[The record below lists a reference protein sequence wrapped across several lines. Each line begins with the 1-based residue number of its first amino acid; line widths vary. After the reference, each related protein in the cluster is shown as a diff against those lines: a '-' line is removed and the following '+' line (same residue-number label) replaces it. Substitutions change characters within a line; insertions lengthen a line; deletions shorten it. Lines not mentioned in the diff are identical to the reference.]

1 MQAIPKVIFKQW
13 QAPGDLLML
22 TVAIRDLHKMY
33 PGLIQTD
40 VLSCYPEVFFNNPY
54 ITYHPKDGSVP
65 IVDLKYDKAR
75 DKLAPLGYHF
85 SSVFIYIINELYDLK
100 VMKTSMR
107 PDIHL
112 IENEK
117 SDLILKR
124 LRIKKPY
131 WLINSG
137 VKNDIPIKGYPPAKW
152 DKVVNTL
159 VDEGLNLYQ
168 VGSHFDI
175 HPTHNMIRSL
185 VGKTENLRDY
195 FSLVYHSAGCINH
208 VSMQMHVA
216 AAFHKPCVVIAGGR
230 EDCRWETYPD
240 HRFLN
245 TIGHL
250 DCCHER
256 GCWFSKIE
264 DCKRPWRNT
273 PYATCISMIKPEAI
287 IQQVLDYVRYHE

>member
-65 IVDLKYDKAR
+65 ILDLKYDKAR

-107 PDIHL
+107 PDIYL
-112 IENEK
+112 TKNEK
-117 SDLILKR
+117 SDIILER

-137 VKNDIPIKGYPPAKW
+137 VKNDIPIKGYPPAMW
-152 DKVVNTL
+152 EL
-159 VDEGLNLYQ
+159 VIDDLKSAGLNLYQ
-168 VGSHFDI
+168 VGSKNHL
-175 HPTHNMIRSL
+175 HPRHNKIRSL
-185 VGKTENLRDY
+185 IGQTENLRDF
-195 FSLVYHSAGCINH
+195 FSLVYHSEGSIGH
-208 VSMQMHVA
+208 VSMHMHVA
-216 AAFHKPCVVIAGGR
+216 AAFNKPCVVVAGGR
-230 EDCRWETYPD
+230 EDHMWEAYPD
-240 HRFLN
+240 HSYLH
-245 TIGHL
+245 TIGEL
-250 DCCHER
+250 DCCKDG
-256 GCWFSKIE
+256 GCWISTAQ
-264 DCKRPWRNT
+264 DCKNRCDRS
-273 PYATCISMIKPEAI
+273 PYAQCLAMISPDKIVNE
-287 IQQVLDYVRYHE
+287 VLKYC